1 MQTNASPM
9 GMWEQRCFQKC
20 IYRLE
25 RGNFSGASLRSPVR
39 LEIDPIYK
47 SGAQQKSEL
56 SLDQKNFLAAIVNTQ
71 ATQSI
76 VYLQDC
82 HGTHQTKKNT
92 HTHTHT
98 RIITPSLASLHTRT
112 RTTIGTTNEQL
123 CPRPHSCFLLPG
135 RPTAA
140 RHSPSWLRAL
150 LATST
155 LRRSANASLA
165 MRSRS
170 PVDKSISDCVAAQI
184 KEKHTRGET
193 SEITERWNVDFEGE
207 RPWK

>member
-1 MQTNASPM
+1 MFPKT
-9 GMWEQRCFQKC
+9 
-20 IYRLE
+20 YRLE
-25 RGNFSGASLRSPVR
+25 RGDFSGASLRSPVPSRNRPNIQVRRTAEVRAVPGSETLPCRHRKHAGYTEHSLPAR
-39 LEIDPIYK
+39 LSRYTP
-47 SGAQQKSEL
+47 
-56 SLDQKNFLAAIVNTQ
+56 N
-71 ATQSI
+71 
-76 VYLQDC
+76 
-82 HGTHQTKKNT
+82 KKKT

-112 RTTIGTTNEQL
+112 RTTIGTTNEQM

-184 KEKHTRGET
+184 KEKRTRGET
-193 SEITERWNVDFEGE
+193 SEITER
-207 RPWK
+207 